1 MKRTLIRC
9 GWIVSLDDNIGD
21 LVDADIL
28 VGDDRILAIG
38 KDLGTAETII
48 DARDM
53 IAIPGLIDAHLHIW
67 LSGLK
72 AAFCDQTTGDTQKFL
87 KGLAELD
94 GLFTP
99 EDNYIATLSG
109 AMSRLDGGVTTLL
122 DYCHNVNSVEQ
133 AQRSVDALEDSGIRA
148 VFALGE
154 GSGWRGQ
161 GEAGIAGRRARRRD
175 ILSQVRARLHSQ
187 DKRVTMTFAMAG
199 PHWAEE
205 EQTVADIALAREF
218 GLKTTS
224 HATKPPEDALMAD
237 GYRRLIERGLLGEG
251 DNIVHGNSLP
261 DDELKQIVDAG
272 ISATSTVVGEMR
284 GAIYRG
290 RPPLV
295 GRLRELG
302 ALPSLGVDS
311 EDAHAGDLFLEMR
324 TALMSAVNERNRREQ
339 ETGKPLSTPPVSTR
353 EALLWATLGG
363 ARALGIEH
371 SVGSLTPGK
380 KADIVLLAS
389 KDSNLFPV
397 HNPLFSAGQMAHAG
411 NVDTVLVD
419 GKVVKRNRQL
429 TRAPSDVEKIQTQ
442 LAQSADRMMRTL
454 NAH

>member
-9 GWIVSLDDNIGD
+9 GWIVSLDDHIGD
-21 LVDADIL
+21 LSNADIL
-28 VGDDRILAIG
+28 IGDDRILAIG
-38 KDLGTAETII
+38 KDLGAAETII
-48 DARDM
+48 EARDM
-53 IAIPGLIDAHLHIW
+53 IAIPGLIDAHLHTW

-72 AAFCDQTTGDTQKFL
+72 AAFCDQTTGNTQKFL

-94 GLFTP
+94 ALFTP
-99 EDNYIATLSG
+99 EDNYVAILSG

-122 DYCHNVNSVEQ
+122 DYCHNINSVEQ

-154 GSGWRGQ
+154 GSGLRGQ
-161 GEAGIAGRRARRRD
+161 AGKAGRRARRRD
-175 ILSQVRARLHSQ
+175 ILSQIRGRLHSQ
-187 DKRVTMTFAMAG
+187 DNRVTMTFAMAG
-199 PHWAEE
+199 PHWADE
-205 EQTVADIALAREF
+205 EQTIADIALAREF

-224 HATKPPEDALMAD
+224 HATKPPADALMPD
-237 GYRRLIERGLLGEG
+237 GYRRLIERRLLGNG
-251 DNIVHGNSLP
+251 DNIVHGNSLA
-261 DDELKQIVDAG
+261 DDELRRLIDAG
-272 ISATSTVVGEMR
+272 ISTTSTVVGEMR

-295 GRLRELG
+295 GRVRELG

-339 ETGKPLSTPPVSTR
+339 ETGKPMSTPPVSTR
-353 EALLWATLGG
+353 EALQWATLGG

-371 SVGSLTPGK
+371 EVGSLTLGK

-389 KDSNLFPV
+389 RDSNLFPV

-419 GKVVKRNRQL
+419 GKIVKRNRQS
-429 TRAPSDVEKIQTQ
+429 TRAQSEVEQIQTR
-442 LAQSADRMMRTL
+442 LAYSSERMMRTL
-454 NAH
+454 GVH